1 VVSVGKLQGLGNGAD
16 TILVKSMV
24 VRKRGRKGSKF
35 IKYEIAPFQGLNL
48 PLGNVQLS
56 HSFQARLYSP

>member
-1 VVSVGKLQGLGNGAD
+1 LQGLGNGAD

-35 IKYEIAPFQGLNL
+35 IKYEIAPF
-48 PLGNVQLS
+48 
-56 HSFQARLYSP
+56 